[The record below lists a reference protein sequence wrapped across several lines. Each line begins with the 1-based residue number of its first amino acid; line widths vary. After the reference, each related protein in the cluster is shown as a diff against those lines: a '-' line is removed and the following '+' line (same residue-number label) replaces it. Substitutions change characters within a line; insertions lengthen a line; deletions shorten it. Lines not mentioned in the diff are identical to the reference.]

1 MQNSPHIRKTHQKKE
16 PPKQSIEKKNLFIKL
31 IDLLNKKFSR
41 PVSYAIAIGGILIIS
56 IAII

>member
-1 MQNSPHIRKTHQKKE
+1 MQNNPHIRKSHIKE
-16 PPKQSIEKKNLFIKL
+16 QPKQKQNSKKNLFIKL

>member
-1 MQNSPHIRKTHQKKE
+1 MQDSPHIRKTHQKIE
-16 PPKQSIEKKNLFIKL
+16 PPKQSKEKKNLFIKL

>member
-1 MQNSPHIRKTHQKKE
+1 MQNNPYIRTTRQPNE
-16 PPKQSIEKKNLFIKL
+16 PPKQLKEKKNLFIKL

-41 PVSYAIAIGGILIIS
+41 PVSYAIVIGGILIIT